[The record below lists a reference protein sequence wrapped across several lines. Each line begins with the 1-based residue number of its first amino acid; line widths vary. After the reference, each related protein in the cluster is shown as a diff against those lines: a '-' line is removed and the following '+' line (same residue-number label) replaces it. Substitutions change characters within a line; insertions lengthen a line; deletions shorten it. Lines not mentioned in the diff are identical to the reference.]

1 MNPQTRR
8 EDSVPKRNLIQ
19 AIREAIGQEMRRDPT
34 VLLLGQ
40 SVQGSLFGT
49 GAGLVA
55 EFGPDRVIDTPL
67 AESATSGAV
76 VGMALTGYRPIYE
89 HIASFSLA
97 GFEEM
102 FLMAPSWKMLH
113 DQPVPLTMLLI
124 GGGGIGSPDHS
135 IIPTGIAF
143 QCAGMKIAVP
153 SNAYDAKGLFA
164 SAVRDPN
171 PVLFLAHTS
180 TLAESMEVPDEAYVV
195 PFGQAS
201 VLVEG
206 SDITV
211 VASSHATKLAVEAA
225 GVLAGE
231 FSVEVIDL
239 RTIEPLDMETVM
251 VSVGKTRRAVVV
263 DGDIN
268 RGGVAAELAAQ
279 ISEAAFGVLTAPVQ
293 RVARMPVP
301 IPGGRAND
309 MFIHPSVD
317 GVVDAIRNT
326 CKYA

>member
-1 MNPQTRR
+1 
-8 EDSVPKRNLIQ
+8 VPKRNVSQ
-19 AIREAIGQEMRRDPT
+19 AIREAIRQEMRRDRT
-34 VLLLGQ
+34 VLLIGQ

-49 GAGLVA
+49 GAGLIT

-67 AESATSGAV
+67 AESSTSGAA

-97 GFEEM
+97 GFEEL

-143 QCAGMKIAVP
+143 QCAGIKIALP
-153 SNAYDAKGLFA
+153 SNAYDAKGMFA

-180 TLAESMEVPDEAYVV
+180 TLADSMEVPDEEYLV

-201 VLVEG
+201 VILEG
-206 SDITV
+206 GDVTV
-211 VASSHATKLAVEAA
+211 VASSHATKLALEAA
-225 GVLAGE
+225 GSLAGE
-231 FSVEVIDL
+231 VSVEVIDL
-239 RTIEPLDMETVM
+239 RTIEPLDSDTVLA
-251 VSVGKTRRAVVV
+251 SVQKTGRAVVV

-268 RGGVAAELAAQ
+268 RGGVASELAAR
-279 ISEAAFGVLTAPVQ
+279 ISEAAFGILRAPVQ
-293 RVARMPVP
+293 RVARLPVP
-301 IPGGRAND
+301 IPGGRTND
-309 MFIHPSVD
+309 AFIHPSVD
-317 GVVDAIRNT
+317 AVVNAIRT
-326 CKYA
+326 VHKYM